1 MLLFFR
7 YLQAIE
13 KERSPQV
20 LAIQHSD
27 EGEGEDYY
35 EEDFGSVRS
44 GSSDE
49 GQGEEKQGDTQDPAS
64 PYSSSEFLSL
74 GEQSAKHHI

>member
-35 EEDFGSVRS
+35 EEDFGGVRS

-74 GEQSAKHHI
+74 GEQSAKRHI